1 MTHGVAVIEP
11 GLLPCSGTSVPWA
24 RGDSH
29 GLAAPA
35 PPLALGPKV
44 VGLIW
49 LVERGKWDTR
59 LVGLV
64 LAGLVL
70 ARWFGL
76 VVEELV
82 ARLGLVGC
90 MNGMVV
96 LLVMLA
102 NRLVVMPRAIA
113 ELLVVAAAMLCLM
126 TPLPTAVAVAVECT
140 LAPFAS
146 FATLTLA
153 TLAAFA
159 TVGTFACP
167 VTWLTAV
174 VTSSLL
180 LS

>member
-1 MTHGVAVIEP
+1 M
-11 GLLPCSGTSVPWA
+11 
-24 RGDSH
+24 
-29 GLAAPA
+29 
-35 PPLALGPKV
+35 
-44 VGLIW
+44 VGLVLAG
-49 LVERGKWDTR
+49 LV
-59 LVGLV
+59 LAGLV

-167 VTWLTAV
+167 VSWLAAV

>member
-1 MTHGVAVIEP
+1 MSHGVPVIVP
-11 GLLPCSGTSVPWA
+11 RLLPCSGTSVPWTCGA
-24 RGDSH
+24 SH
-29 GLAAPA
+29 GLTAPA
-35 PPLALGPKV
+35 PSFALGPKV
-44 VGLIW
+44 GGLIW
-49 LVERGKWDTR
+49 LVG
-59 LVGLV
+59 LVLAGLV

-167 VTWLTAV
+167 VSWLAAV

>member
-1 MTHGVAVIEP
+1 
-11 GLLPCSGTSVPWA
+11 
-24 RGDSH
+24 
-29 GLAAPA
+29 
-35 PPLALGPKV
+35 
-44 VGLIW
+44 
-49 LVERGKWDTR
+49 
-59 LVGLV
+59 
-64 LAGLVL
+64 
-70 ARWFGL
+70 
-76 VVEELV
+76 
-82 ARLGLVGC
+82 

-167 VTWLTAV
+167 VSWLAAV

-180 LS
+180 LSLPPVVGGAIGPVAATLVLVLLSAVCFISLLATTVLNIV

>member
-1 MTHGVAVIEP
+1 MV
-11 GLLPCSGTSVPWA
+11 
-24 RGDSH
+24 
-29 GLAAPA
+29 LA
-35 PPLALGPKV
+35 
-44 VGLIW
+44 
-49 LVERGKWDTR
+49 
-59 LVGLV
+59 GLV

-82 ARLGLVGC
+82 ARLGLVPFWTLLLA
-90 MNGMVV
+90 V
-96 LLVMLA
+96 LLLLLLLA
-102 NRLVVMPRAIA
+102 NRLVMPRAVA

-126 TPLPTAVAVAVECT
+126 TPLPTVVAVAVECT

-167 VTWLTAV
+167 VSWLAAF

>member
-1 MTHGVAVIEP
+1 MTHGVAVIVP

-29 GLAAPA
+29 GLTAPA

-49 LVERGKWDTR
+49 LVG
-59 LVGLV
+59 LVLAGLV

-90 MNGMVV
+90 GNGMVV
-96 LLVMLA
+96 LMLVLLA
-102 NRLVVMPRAIA
+102 NRLVMPRAVA

-126 TPLPTAVAVAVECT
+126 TPLPTVVAVAVECT

>member
-49 LVERGKWDTR
+49 LVG
-59 LVGLV
+59 LVLAGLV

-90 MNGMVV
+90 GNGMVV
-96 LLVMLA
+96 LMLVLLA
-102 NRLVVMPRAIA
+102 NRLVMPRAVA

-126 TPLPTAVAVAVECT
+126 TPLPTVVAVAVECT

-146 FATLTLA
+146 FVTLTLA